1 MTTHISNVEAAFEI
15 TGRGCIVVPGMP
27 LDLAGVNLKVGDRI
41 VLKRPDGSEIETQV
55 RGFEMG
61 SRNRSGYVPMLLGKE
76 LTKDRVPAGTQLW
89 TK

>member
-15 TGRGCIVVPGMP
+15 TSRGCIVVPGMP
-27 LDLAGVNLKVGDRI
+27 LDLAAVNLKVGDRI

-61 SRNRSGYVPMLLGKE
+61 SRNRSGCVPILLGEE
-76 LTKDRVPAGTQLW
+76 LTKDMVPAGTQLW